1 MDCVYGYLYLKDI
14 SLKEIFISARN
25 RRITYKRDISDGA
38 SMTQEKIKKI
48 VLNIGGM
55 TCVNCAHAIEKRL
68 RKLNGV
74 IEATVNLA
82 AEKAIIN
89 YDPAVVD
96 QKAIEDAIIDVG
108 YQVIHEKIVLQIG
121 GMSCIN
127 CAKSIEKAL
136 NKREGVYNAV
146 INFAAEKLTVEYNP
160 EQISVAGIKKNVQ
173 DVGYYVIEPKK
184 NAVGAEN
191 AESKA
196 RSRNI
201 QHLKYLLVISVTI
214 SIPTLVFTW
223 FPVLPVLPHN
233 LWLFLFATPVQF
245 IVGWTF
251 YVGAYKGLK
260 NRSANMDTL
269 IAMGTS
275 TAWLYSTIV
284 TFVPSIFPSAHVFF
298 DTATMIM
305 SFILLGKLLDAIA
318 KGRTSEAIRKLIG
331 LQAKIARVVRNGD
344 EQEIPVED
352 VQVGDI
358 VAVRPGEKIP
368 VDGTVV
374 EGYSGVDEKVITGE
388 SIPVEKRMGD
398 QVVGATL
405 NKTGML
411 KFKATRV
418 GKETVLAQIIN
429 MVEDALTSKA
439 PVQRLADVASGYFVP
454 AIIIT
459 ATLSALTWYFLAGAD
474 FIFALTVFIAV
485 LIVACPCALGLA
497 TPTAI
502 MVGVGKGAEN
512 GILIKSGEAL
522 ETAHKLKVVVF
533 DKTGTLTKGEP
544 EVTDIIPAANTTKS
558 LNTAQLLQL
567 AATAE
572 KNSEHPLGEA
582 IVKKAAEQSV
592 KVKDPEFFNAIP
604 GQGVE
609 VKHNG
614 TQILLGNR
622 KLMEANK
629 INIDKLEAK
638 MKALEED
645 GKTAMLVAANG
656 EPSGLI
662 AVADTLKENSAD
674 AVKTLQQMG
683 LEVIMITGDN
693 ERTAQAIARQA
704 GVYRVLAE
712 VLPGEKATEIKR
724 LQAEGKIVAMVGD
737 GINDAPA
744 LAQANIG
751 IAVGSGTDVALE
763 TGDIVLI
770 KNDLRDVVVGIQLSR
785 ATMRKIRQNL
795 FWAFFYNVALIPMA
809 AGVLYPIL
817 HVLFD
822 PVYAAAAMASSS
834 VTVVTNASL
843 LKRFKPK
850 IEAQKPSI

>member
-1 MDCVYGYLYLKDI
+1 M
-14 SLKEIFISARN
+14 A
-25 RRITYKRDISDGA
+25 
-38 SMTQEKIKKI
+38 QEKTKKI

-55 TCVNCAHAIEKRL
+55 TCINCAHAIEKRL
-68 RKLNGV
+68 SKLNGV
-74 IEATVNLA
+74 TQATVNLA
-82 AEKAIIN
+82 AEKAIID
-89 YDPAVVD
+89 YDPDAVT

-108 YQVIHEKIVLQIG
+108 YQVIHEKITLQIG

-136 NKREGVYNAV
+136 GKREGVYSAV

-160 EQISVAGIKKNVQ
+160 EQINVAGIKKTVQ
-173 DVGYYVIEPKK
+173 DVGYQVIEPEKT
-184 NAVGAEN
+184 AISAQD

-196 RSRNI
+196 RRRHI
-201 QHLKYLLVISVTI
+201 QRLKYLLTA
-214 SIPTLVFTW
+214 SIALSLPTVFFTW
-223 FPVLPVLPHN
+223 FPILPLLPN
-233 LWLFLFATPVQF
+233 SVWLFILATPVQF

-251 YVGAYKGLK
+251 YVGAYKGLR

-275 TAWLYSTIV
+275 TAWIYSTIV
-284 TFVPSIFPSAHVFF
+284 TFAPTVFPGAGVFF

-305 SFILLGKLLDAIA
+305 SFILLGKLLDAVA
-318 KGRTSEAIRKLIG
+318 KGRTSEAIRKLMG
-331 LQAKIARVVRNGD
+331 LQAKIARVIRNGT

-358 VAVRPGEKIP
+358 VVVRPGEKIP
-368 VDGTVV
+368 VDGTVT

-388 SIPVEKRMGD
+388 SIPVEKKQGD
-398 QVVGATL
+398 QVVGATM
-405 NKTGML
+405 NKTGVL
-411 KFKATRV
+411 KFKATKV
-418 GKETVLAQIIN
+418 GKDTVLAQIIN

-459 ATLSALTWYFLAGAD
+459 ATFSALVWYFLAGAD

-522 ETAHKLKVVVF
+522 ETAHKLSAVVF

-544 EVTDIIPAANTTKS
+544 EVTDIIPAGNPAKKLSET
-558 LNTAQLLQL
+558 QIMQL
-567 AATAE
+567 AAVAE

-582 IVKKAAEQSV
+582 IVKKAAAQGI
-592 KVKDPEFFNAIP
+592 KVEDPEYFNALP
-604 GQGVE
+604 GHGVE
-609 VKHNG
+609 ATHNG
-614 TQILLGNR
+614 ATVLLGNR
-622 KLMEANK
+622 KLMETNH
-629 INIDKLEAK
+629 IDIGTLEAE
-638 MKALEED
+638 MKALEMD
-645 GKTAMLVAANG
+645 GKTAMLLAVNG
-656 EPSGLI
+656 KPAGLI
-662 AVADTLKENSAD
+662 AVADTLKENSTE
-674 AVKTLQQMG
+674 AVKTLRQMG

-693 ERTAQAIARQA
+693 ERTADAIARQA
-704 GVYRVLAE
+704 GVDRVLAE
-712 VLPGEKATEIKR
+712 VLPGEKAAEIKR
-724 LQAEGKIVAMVGD
+724 LQAEGKVVAMVGD

-795 FWAFFYNVALIPMA
+795 FWAFFYNIALIPLA
-809 AGVLYPIL
+809 AGAFYPIL

-843 LKRFKPK
+843 LRRFRPK
-850 IEAQKPSI
+850 LEA